1 MQIIAQNNN
10 CCYVVLPDTMK
21 YLDRN
26 QSSISQRIK
35 IIDYVD
41 ALSNYNKF
49 LEILD
54 VNLTN
59 WFLVNAVSSTIII
72 ALNLVSRLK
81 AVMMGR

>member
-41 ALSNYNKF
+41 ALSNYNIKF
-49 LEILD
+49 RVEVEGSNDGPLNVTL
-54 VNLTN
+54 N
-59 WFLVNAVSSTIII
+59 NAH
-72 ALNLVSRLK
+72 
-81 AVMMGR
+81 